1 MIDMGCLD
9 FNEVIDIFF
18 ICMIGYYYFYVDR
31 RYYGINFIEEVL
43 VVVVYI
49 GDIYYINIKLG
60 FYFYFFCSR
69 YNIVCIFMF
78 CNIYWIVY

>member
-49 GDIYYINIKLG
+49 VGDIYYINIKLG
-60 FYFYFFCSR
+60 FFFYFFVVD
-69 YNIVCIFMF
+69 II
-78 CNIYWIVY
+78 

>member
-18 ICMIGYYYFYVDR
+18 ICVIGYYYFYVDR

-49 GDIYYINIKLG
+49 GDIYIIL
-60 FYFYFFCSR
+60 
-69 YNIVCIFMF
+69 I
-78 CNIYWIVY
+78 